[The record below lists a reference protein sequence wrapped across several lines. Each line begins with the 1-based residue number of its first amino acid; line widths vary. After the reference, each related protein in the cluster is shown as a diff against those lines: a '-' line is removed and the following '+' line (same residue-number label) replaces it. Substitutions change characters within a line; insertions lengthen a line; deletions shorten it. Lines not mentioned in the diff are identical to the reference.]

1 MGIAYR
7 LDQGLGL
14 TLTVFDGVVTGDEWR
29 ATVREIFD
37 DPDWP
42 PGRLNLTDLRTAD
55 SSLITEADRNDIYE
69 INARHANQLV
79 GMKSAAI
86 AGVHFDETR
95 EFERGN
101 RPSGIR
107 LIAFDD
113 LGPACAWLGIEAALV
128 APMVTA
134 LRDEL
139 RAAARG
145 ETESP

>member
-14 TLTVFDGVVTGDEWR
+14 TLTVFDGVITGEEWR
-29 ATVREIFD
+29 TKVRALFA
-37 DPDWP
+37 DPAWP

-55 SSLITEADRNDIYE
+55 SSLLTAADRNEIYA
-69 INARHANQLV
+69 INAHHANQLV

-113 LGPACAWLGIEAALV
+113 LGPACAWLGIDAALV
-128 APMVTA
+128 GPMITV
-134 LRDEL
+134 LRDEM
-139 RAAARG
+139 RAAAAG
-145 ETESP
+145 GANL